1 MFGWLW
7 KKQQQANKQDKSCLV
22 DEHDLFVQ
30 GAESTFFSCYAVNT
44 KQQYVS
50 LPFPI
55 ALELPFL
62 IESSSNEIERV

>member
-1 MFGWLW
+1 M
-7 KKQQQANKQDKSCLV
+7 NIN
-22 DEHDLFVQ
+22 LFVQ
-30 GAESTFFSCYAVNT
+30 GAESTFFSCYEVNT

-62 IESSSNEIERV
+62 IESSSNETERYNYNEIIYSVSFT